1 MLKTKYFISQKKKT
15 EKINN
20 FNLNIVYKLNKW
32 K

>member
-20 FNLNIVYKLNKW
+20 FNLNIVYKLNK
-32 K
+32 